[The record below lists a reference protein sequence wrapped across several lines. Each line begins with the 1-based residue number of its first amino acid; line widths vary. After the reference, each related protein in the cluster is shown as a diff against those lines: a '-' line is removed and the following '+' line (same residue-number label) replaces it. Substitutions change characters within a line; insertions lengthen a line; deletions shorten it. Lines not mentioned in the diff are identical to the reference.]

1 MSFLNRIR
9 PAKEQE
15 AAALRAAH
23 AANPPQRHGPP
34 VRDFVGALHG
44 GERLIAE
51 VKRCS
56 PSDPDFRQAAALDRL
71 AAVYE
76 RSGASAVSVV
86 TDRAHFGSSLADVP
100 ALRTATSL
108 PVLVKDFVLE
118 EPQLDA
124 AWAAGADA
132 VLLIAR
138 FVLPARLAALLQH
151 VERLGLAALVECHDE
166 ADVEAA
172 LDAGARIIGLNNRDL
187 SALTTDI
194 ELTPRLLPLVPEDV
208 VRVSESG
215 LDRREQIERLAGAGT
230 DAFLIG
236 HALLKHRDPG
246 RKVRQLLG
254 RETEGAP
261 LLKICGITTTE
272 DAVLAVRAGADVL
285 GVIFADSPR
294 RITPERA
301 AAIRRA
307 APGARLCGVF
317 RDEKPEQIAA
327 FALTAGLDL
336 LQLHG
341 GESPLTCRS
350 LRDRTGLPVIK
361 VFETGSPDLDRVAEY
376 DTAYILLDRPK
387 GAPAAPSDQV
397 HPELLEEAR
406 RLREDGYDVLLA
418 GGLGPANVKESLAAA
433 PAGVDVC
440 RGVEAAPG
448 RKDPALL
455 RALGEEVHP

>member
-1 MSFLNRIR
+1 MSFLDRIR

-15 AAALRAAH
+15 AANLRAAH
-23 AANPPQRHGPP
+23 AVNPPRRQGPP
-34 VRDFVGALHG
+34 VRDFTGALRG

-51 VKRCS
+51 VKRFS
-56 PSDPDFRQAAALDRL
+56 PSDPDFRQEAALDGL

-76 RSGASAVSVV
+76 RSGASAISVV
-86 TDRAHFGSSLADVP
+86 TDRANFGSSLADVP
-100 ALRTATSL
+100 ALRAATEL

-118 EPQLDA
+118 ESQLEA

-138 FVLPARLAALLQH
+138 FVPPARLAALLQH
-151 VERLGLAALVECHDE
+151 AERRGLAALVECHDE
-166 ADVEAA
+166 ADVEAG

-187 SALTTDI
+187 AALTTDI
-194 ELTPRLLPLVPEDV
+194 ELTPRLLPLVPPDV
-208 VRVSESG
+208 TRVSESG
-215 LDRREQIERLAGAGT
+215 LDRRAQIERLAGLGT

-236 HALLKHRDPG
+236 HSLLKHPDPG

-261 LLKICGITTTE
+261 LLKICGITTTG
-272 DAVLAVRAGADVL
+272 DAVLAARAGADVL

-294 RITPERA
+294 KVTPERA

-307 APGARLCGVF
+307 VPEVRLCGVF
-317 RDEKPEQIAA
+317 RDETPGQIAA
-327 FALTAGLDL
+327 FAVTAGLDL

-350 LRDRTGLPVIK
+350 LHERTGLPVIK
-361 VFETGSPDLDRVAEY
+361 VFETGSPALARVAEY

-387 GAPAAPSDQV
+387 GAPAAPPGRV
-397 HPELLEEAR
+397 HPELLETAR
-406 RLREDGYDVLLA
+406 RLRQDGYDVLLA
-418 GGLGPANVKESLAAA
+418 GGLGPENVKESLAAA
-433 PAGVDVC
+433 PAGLDVC

-455 RALGEEVHP
+455 QALGEEVHP